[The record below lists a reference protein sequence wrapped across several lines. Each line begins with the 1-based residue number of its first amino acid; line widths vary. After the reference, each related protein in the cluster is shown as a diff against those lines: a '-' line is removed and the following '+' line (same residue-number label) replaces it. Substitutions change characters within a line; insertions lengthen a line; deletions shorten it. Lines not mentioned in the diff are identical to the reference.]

1 MSYIY
6 HTTARQRQ
14 TGRGLVLLL
23 SVIALLACA
32 GAFTLAHLQSQP
44 QQIQQQQQ
52 AKVDFAAAYLQS
64 FLALQLE
71 QAESLAKS
79 DLILPKLGHPNE
91 RQQLSTEL
99 SQAFPHTAIKVLSD
113 DDFQNNELSFT
124 ERDLLRQLRNRETA
138 YTFVA
143 GAKAQL
149 IIATLTRSRGAMIFA
164 IELAPWF
171 KPLANSLNPGEGL
184 QIADSEGTTLWSN
197 GTRHQVAKSLTTGGW
212 RIQFYSEVDA
222 NDLSVLFL
230 GYGATLLLIFGFT
243 ALGVVGLRNTGDKP
257 NAPAKIKKPKKTKQ
271 KNKPTIDDTP
281 VETIF
286 DDSEAGTPPVLSS
299 FTGTTPGVIIEE
311 ADVEEELSNSPAA
324 TPVLDRLWPTHVFR
338 RNGIVGSTRDDID
351 PELFSALGKII
362 GTKAQ
367 QQNQAHI
374 IVARDERASSEA
386 LTQALNEGLISTG
399 CQVTYLNA
407 CPLPVLQYA
416 STVLTSQTALYVT
429 GGTGGANENGLKA
442 ILNGSYLNGQELLAL
457 CQSSNK
463 TELKQG
469 DGTLE
474 QRNLMERY
482 IQAANDDIVL
492 AKPMTI
498 AVDCANAVTGRL
510 AEKFF
515 AALGCQV
522 IPLFDTPDGQF
533 PNHLP
538 NPAKAENMRALIQAV
553 QAHNADIGFA
563 FNGDGSSLGAVT
575 PQGNI
580 VWPDRLLMLFA
591 RDLLTRNP
599 GADVLYDVECSREL
613 AKLIMRMGG
622 RPAMSQSGNTAM
634 QAGMRE
640 NNATIGGEFRGHF
653 YFADRWHGY
662 DDGFYA
668 AARLLEILTLD
679 SSDTDQIFARIHTGL
694 GTPTI
699 EVPVAE
705 GQQFK
710 IVEAL
715 KRQSDAFVGA
725 TLNTLDGVRV
735 EYEDGWGLV
744 RVSQSRPSLMI
755 RFEGQD
761 KAILKDISER
771 FRAELL
777 KIDPT
782 LRLPF

>member
-1 MSYIY
+1 MAYLPHIN
-6 HTTARQRQ
+6 QRQ
-14 TGRGLVLLL
+14 QQTGNSVVLLL
-23 SVIALLACA
+23 GIVALLVSAV
-32 GAFTLAHLQSQP
+32 AFTLAHLQSQP
-44 QQIQQQQQ
+44 QQIEQQQQT
-52 AKVDFAAAYLQS
+52 KTDFAAAYLQH
-64 FLALQLE
+64 FLTTQLKQTE
-71 QAESLAKS
+71 TLAQSSLVTQ
-79 DLILPKLGHPNE
+79 KLNRVAD
-91 RQQLSTEL
+91 RQQASKEL
-99 SQAFPHTAIKVLSD
+99 SQALSNTHVKVLSGE
-113 DDFQNNELSFT
+113 DFQNNELSFT
-124 ERDLLRQLRNRETA
+124 ERDLLRQLRNRSSA
-138 YTFVA
+138 HTFVA
-143 GAKAQL
+143 GTKAQL
-149 IIATLTRSRGAMIFA
+149 ITAHTIGNRGALIVA
-164 IELAPWF
+164 VELAPWF
-171 KPLANSLNPGEGL
+171 QPLAKSINSNEGL
-184 QIADSEGTTLWSN
+184 QVADSDGANLWASGSRN
-197 GTRHQVAKSLTTGGW
+197 QEAKTINTGGW
-212 RIQFYSEVDA
+212 RIQFYSDEDA
-222 NDLSVLFL
+222 SGLSSLYL
-230 GYGATLLLIFGFT
+230 GYGVTLILIIGLL
-243 ALGVVGLRNTGDKP
+243 AVGLSSLRGDKTKAPTAP
-257 NAPAKIKKPKKTKQ
+257 NIKKPKKSKA
-271 KNKPTIDDTP
+271 KKAASEPLD
-281 VETIF
+281 TIF
-286 DDSEAGTPPVLSS
+286 DEEEAPAPALSS
-299 FTGTTPGVIIEE
+299 FTGATPGITVEDAEDETTQE
-311 ADVEEELSNSPAA
+311 APNAPAVERIWPA
-324 TPVLDRLWPTHVFR
+324 HVFR
-338 RNGIVGSTRDDID
+338 RNGIIGSTRDDINE
-351 PELFSALGKII
+351 ELFTVFGQII
-362 GTKAQ
+362 GSKAQ
-367 QQNQAHI
+367 QQNQNHI
-374 IVARDERASSEA
+374 IVARDDRASSEA
-386 LTQALNEGLISTG
+386 LAQALNQALINTG

-407 CPLPVLQYA
+407 CPMPVLQYA

-429 GGTGGANENGLKA
+429 GGTGGANDNGLKV

-457 CQSSNK
+457 CQNTTK
-463 TELKQG
+463 AELKQG
-469 DGTLE
+469 EGSLE
-474 QRNLMERY
+474 TRNLMERY

-492 AKPMTI
+492 AKGVTV

-510 AEKFF
+510 ASKFF
-515 AALGCQV
+515 TALGCQV
-522 IPLFDTPDGQF
+522 IPLFDQPDGQF

-553 QAHNADIGFA
+553 QTQQADIGFA
-563 FNGDGSSLGAVT
+563 FNGDGSGLGVVT

-613 AKLIMRMGG
+613 AKLIVRMGG
-622 RPAMSQSGNTAM
+622 RPTMSKSGNTTI
-634 QAGMRE
+634 QAGMRD
-640 NNATIGGEFRGHF
+640 NNATLGGEFRGHF

-662 DDGFYA
+662 DDGLYA

-679 SSDTDQIFARIHTGL
+679 DNNADQIFARIHTGL

-710 IVEAL
+710 IVETL

>member
-1 MSYIY
+1 ML
-6 HTTARQRQ
+6 HTYAFTAQRRQ

-23 SVIALLACA
+23 SIVALLACA
-32 GAFTLAHLQSQP
+32 GAFTLAHLQTQP
-44 QQIQQQQQ
+44 HQIQQQQQ
-52 AKVDFAAAYLQS
+52 AKLDFAAAYLQS

-71 QAESLAKS
+71 QAEALAKS
-79 DLILPKLGHPNE
+79 NLILHRLNQSSE
-91 RQQLSTEL
+91 RQRLSKEL
-99 SQAFPHTAIKVLSD
+99 SQALPHTTIKVLSD
-113 DDFQNNELSFT
+113 NDFQNNELSFT
-124 ERDLLRQLRNRETA
+124 ERDLLRQLRHRNIA

-143 GAKAQL
+143 GTKAQL
-149 IIATLTRSRGAMIFA
+149 VITALANNRGAIILA
-164 IELAPWF
+164 VELAPWF
-171 KPLANSLNPGEGL
+171 KPLANSLNQSEGL
-184 QIADSEGTTLWSN
+184 QIADSEGTTLWQS
-197 GTRHQVAKSLTTGGW
+197 GIHHQMAKHLTTSGW
-212 RIQFYSEVDA
+212 RIQFYSEA
-222 NDLSVLFL
+222 NATDLSTLFL
-230 GYGATLLLIFGFT
+230 GYGVTFLFILGFAAFGIT
-243 ALGVVGLRNTGDKP
+243 SLRNTSNPP
-257 NAPAKIKKPKKTKQ
+257 NAPVKLKRPKKTTNKEQ
-271 KNKPTIDDTP
+271 PTQNKPP
-281 VETIF
+281 AEPIF
-286 DDSEAGTPPVLSS
+286 DDSETSTPPALGS
-299 FTGTTPGVIIEE
+299 FTGTTPGVLIEE
-311 ADVEEELSNSPAA
+311 VGEEQSDPTTA
-324 TPVLDRLWPTHVFR
+324 VLDRVWPTHVFR

-351 PELFSALGKII
+351 TELFSALGKII

-367 QQNQAHI
+367 QQNQNHI
-374 IVARDERASSEA
+374 IVARDDRASSEA
-386 LTQALNEGLISTG
+386 LTQALNDGLISTG
-399 CQVTYLNA
+399 CQITYLNA

-416 STVLTSQTALYVT
+416 CTVLTSQTGLYVT
-429 GGTGGANENGLKA
+429 GGTGGANDNGLKA

-457 CQSSNK
+457 CQNSTT

-492 AKPMTI
+492 ARRMTV

-515 AALGCQV
+515 TALGCQV

-640 NNATIGGEFRGHF
+640 NNATVGGEFRGHF

-715 KRQSDAFVGA
+715 KRQSDAFEGA

-771 FRAELL
+771 FRTELL
-777 KIDPT
+777 NIDST